1 MLIGLRNRR
10 TNELV
15 FKDMLDVD
23 FDMSVEE
30 KDNKFYVKV
39 NRNYRLP
46 DEYLNRKDA
55 EERMCY
61 IASCRNNLEEDLKEY

>member
-15 FKDMLDVD
+15 FKDMFDID

-39 NRNYRLP
+39 NKSYRLL
-46 DEYLNRKDA
+46 DEFLNRKDA

-61 IASCRNNLEEDLKEY
+61 IALCRNNLEEDLKEY